1 MATINETK
9 QGVLRFDRSRGSAK
23 WHMRIKNT
31 FIHVKEEEGEGTEKM
46 FRSSS
51 QPSLTSNA
59 STSQAAWDGDSASD
73 SSSGYA
79 KSNQI
84 PVAAQYRSSHITFSS
99 ESQDS
104 LSQTSGS
111 DAARQ
116 RQPIA
121 SAQDHTASQH
131 QPIDSGPGPSR
142 SSGSGLHHLGQ
153 CNPCAWQHRMA
164 KGCSNGSGCSFC
176 HMCPP
181 GAAKTRKKEKMARS
195 KLERERKEHAF
206 EDAGA
211 TKGIAQLSKPV
222 SHEPLTL
229 GIFTCCCVSFGCLKR
244 GFASGSVLH
253 SSHHALQIR
262 VLIIVSHAISFPD
275 WAHDR

>member
-31 FIHVKEEEGEGTEKM
+31 FIHVKEEGAGTEKM

-59 STSQAAWDGDSASD
+59 STSQSAWDCNSASD
-73 SSSGYA
+73 SDDPSSGYA

-84 PVAAQYRSSHITFSS
+84 PVAAQYRSSHVTFSS

-116 RQPIA
+116 HQPTA

-131 QPIDSGPGPSR
+131 LPIDSGPGPSW
-142 SSGSGLHHLGQ
+142 SSGSDLHHLGQ

-206 EDAGA
+206 EAAAGLA
-211 TKGIAQLSKPV
+211 AASISKFGKEPGPQARPKASPSYQSQSRTNLS
-222 SHEPLTL
+222 L
-229 GIFTCCCVSFGCLKR
+229 
-244 GFASGSVLH
+244 
-253 SSHHALQIR
+253 
-262 VLIIVSHAISFPD
+262 
-275 WAHDR
+275 